1 MKLNSM
7 CVAAWLGQLQLFQLK
22 NHVKKNRFSL
32 QLLVKGPSMVP
43 PSQCSPLG
51 AASVWRPPTAGATGA
66 AFLQHSAVPAFV
78 DLTGAGESSE
88 DERSAKQQ
96 RPAKKPAAAAA
107 RCHGLSRSDARPSKA
122 TEELRPDTIVVRGEG
137 GAAGEQ
143 AGERVK
149 RRPSFQ
155 IPPPAARSCL
165 PGSQEKES
173 GGVRNAER
181 RAAPKKAAAPKN
193 GAGRRGASMEL
204 ARLSFACP
212 GAKLT
217 SPAGGKRKRNQLG
230 ATAVTPLHHDPLRPR
245 AADLN

>member
-1 MKLNSM
+1 
-7 CVAAWLGQLQLFQLK
+7 
-22 NHVKKNRFSL
+22 
-32 QLLVKGPSMVP
+32 MVP

-143 AGERVK
+143 AGTRVK

-155 IPPPAARSCL
+155 IP
-165 PGSQEKES
+165 QEKES

-245 AADLN
+245 AADLD